1 VKIIKAG
8 PIPAPPFAGE
18 DFAGAAQPPDE
29 SPASPEQ
36 HAASGMGHNVLM
48 QIRASSEEERLALF
62 RERSE

>member
-1 VKIIKAG
+1 M
-8 PIPAPPFAGE
+8 
-18 DFAGAAQPPDE
+18 

>member
-1 VKIIKAG
+1 M
-8 PIPAPPFAGE
+8 
-18 DFAGAAQPPDE
+18 

-36 HAASGMGHNVLM
+36 HAASGMGHIVLM